1 MELSTSIFI
10 FASTSPSNIPRMH
23 LPEHLLK
30 HIKSIIALTIDYFQN
45 RRRSCSENR
54 FFCRVSFFRS
64 FSSPFRSSSTHTHT
78 LFCLCRQQIRQF
90 ISDQYYLMR
99 KRRKRIVNE
108 RVKQFFDRISG
119 NNEREKEIKN
129 LTHDRNIDTMR
140 TQSAEK
146 NVSITG
152 MPNGTLFT
160 PHERQRESTH
170 SRAHPLIL

>member
-1 MELSTSIFI
+1 M
-10 FASTSPSNIPRMH
+10 
-23 LPEHLLK
+23 
-30 HIKSIIALTIDYFQN
+30 
-45 RRRSCSENR
+45 
-54 FFCRVSFFRS
+54 
-64 FSSPFRSSSTHTHT
+64 
-78 LFCLCRQQIRQF
+78 
-90 ISDQYYLMR
+90 
-99 KRRKRIVNE
+99 NE

-119 NNEREKEIKN
+119 NMEREKEIKN

-170 SRAHPLIL
+170 SRAHPLILWNDIYSDVPRFIWRRLVYSAF